1 MMKLKGFPKKVTLKN
16 GEQVV
21 IRALNSKDSPKLM
34 EFFRALP
41 KEDRL
46 FLRGD
51 VTQQK
56 WVDDYVNNIDHTA
69 RVPLVAV
76 HQKNVV
82 GNATLYRSRYGWT
95 VHVAKLRVAVAR
107 QYQRQ
112 GLGTALAKA
121 LVKISMSIGIE
132 KMIVEVVDN
141 QISAKC
147 AFEKLG
153 FYQEAILKGHVK
165 DINGKR
171 RNLIIMA
178 NDVSHIWEALETMV
192 TDFQPYR

>member
-1 MMKLKGFPKKVTLKN
+1 MKLKGFPIEATLKN
-16 GEQVV
+16 GEEVV
-21 IRALNSKDSPKLM
+21 IRALNSRDGTKLL
-34 EFFRALP
+34 EFFSALP

-51 VTQQK
+51 VTKKK
-56 WVDDYVNNIDHTA
+56 WVDNFVNNLDHTA

-76 HQKNVV
+76 HEKKII

-95 VHVAKLRVAVAR
+95 MHVAKLRVAVAR
-107 QYQRQ
+107 EYQRQ
-112 GLGTALAKA
+112 GLGTELAKA
-121 LVKISMSIGIE
+121 LVKVAMSIGIE

-141 QISAKC
+141 QISAKS

-153 FYQEAILKGHVK
+153 FYPEAILKGHVK

-171 RNLIIMA
+171 RNLVIMA
-178 NDVSHIWEALETMV
+178 NDVSHIWESLEHMV